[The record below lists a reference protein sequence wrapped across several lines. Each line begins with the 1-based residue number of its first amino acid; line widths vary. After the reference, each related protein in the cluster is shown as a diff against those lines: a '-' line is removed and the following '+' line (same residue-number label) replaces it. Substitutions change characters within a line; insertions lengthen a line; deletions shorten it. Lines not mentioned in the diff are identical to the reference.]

1 MLLVFVAG
9 IDGTA
14 TYGGCVTASVLIHYF
29 SLAAVMWM
37 GAEAALMF
45 QKLVL
50 IFKRVTSREII
61 ITSVI
66 CWSMLVAAI
75 LVYILPVDV

>member
-37 GAEAALMF
+37 GAEVVLLF
-45 QKLVL
+45 QKLIKTTMSVSM
-50 IFKRVTSREII
+50 RII
-61 ITSVI
+61 VITSLV
-66 CWSMLVAAI
+66 CWSEF
-75 LVYILPVDV
+75 